1 MVLNKGA
8 GGVAMQNILYT
19 TTALQDVQE
28 KLEFTDPKNSLL
40 QYFTFQRLNGL
51 KDDTNNKLI
60 VG

>member
-8 GGVAMQNILYT
+8 GGVAKQNIMYT

-28 KLEFTDPKNSLL
+28 KLTFTDPKNSLL
-40 QYFTFQRLNGL
+40 EYFTYQRLNGL

-60 VG
+60 VN